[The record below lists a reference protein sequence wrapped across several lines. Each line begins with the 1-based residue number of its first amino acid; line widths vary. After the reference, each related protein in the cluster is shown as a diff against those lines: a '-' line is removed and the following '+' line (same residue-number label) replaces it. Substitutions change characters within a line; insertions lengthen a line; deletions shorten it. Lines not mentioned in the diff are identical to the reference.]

1 MTSEPIILIVDDDE
15 GHAIL
20 IRENLEAAGLS
31 NRIRHF
37 RDGQAI
43 LDFFFKDR
51 PAPGDAFLVL
61 LDIRMPKVDGIEV
74 LRRIKSDPNLRR
86 LPVIMLTTTD
96 DSREIARCHEL
107 GCNVYMQKP
116 VDYDRFSE
124 AIRSLGGFVPFL
136 QIPRLTAG

>member
-1 MTSEPIILIVDDDE
+1 
-15 GHAIL
+15 
-20 IRENLEAAGLS
+20 
-31 NRIRHF
+31 
-37 RDGQAI
+37 
-43 LDFFFKDR
+43 
-51 PAPGDAFLVL
+51 
-61 LDIRMPKVDGIEV
+61 
-74 LRRIKSDPNLRR
+74 
-86 LPVIMLTTTD
+86 MLTTTD